1 MQNAPPVATETAKW
15 RDLSLRVASA
25 AVLIPVIL
33 AANWLGSV
41 WYAILVGLM
50 AGFMSLEWVKLAHAG
65 SRAQLAFHLA
75 AALAAVA
82 LPWPAG
88 PGAALIAILLLW
100 IGSLVYRQFSDVAH
114 GFWSIAG
121 IPYIGLSAL
130 AVMVLR
136 ADAEFGRTAIYWLL
150 FVVWGADT
158 LAYFA
163 GRIIGGPKLLPKI
176 SPKKTWAGLM
186 GAITGGVLCS
196 LLFASVMRLDGL
208 AWFAGMGALL
218 AIVEQA
224 GDFFESA
231 LKRSVGVKDSS
242 TLIPGHGG
250 MLDRVDGLVAAG
262 AAAALIGSLRAGVS
276 APAKGILLS

>member
-1 MQNAPPVATETAKW
+1 M
-15 RDLSLRVASA
+15 
-25 AVLIPVIL
+25 
-33 AANWLGSV
+33 

-50 AGFMSLEWVKLAHAG
+50 AGFMALEWVKLVHAG
-65 SRAQLAFHLA
+65 SRAQLALHLA
-75 AALAAVA
+75 AAVAAVA

-88 PGAALIAILLLW
+88 PGAALVAILLLW
-100 IGSLVYRQFSDVAH
+100 IGSLVYRQFSGPAH

-186 GAITGGVLCS
+186 GAVAGGVLCS
-196 LLFASVMRLDGL
+196 VLFASVMRLEGL
-208 AWFAGMGALL
+208 VWFAGMGALL

-276 APAKGILLS
+276 APAKGILLN